1 MTTGAEP
8 GEGGRAPGRL
18 YLSINTV
25 HRKPQGRGGAEKPA
39 QLQLLSFYLPR
50 RGALP
55 GPPLLLTGTCS
66 LSQHHPRVVSTA
78 SWTMFCKLQSPS
90 QVAPSD
96 RTGVRPSLHLCVW
109 GVGRDKEGGQGEQ
122 RPFVG
127 PCDVVCR
134 SFHPLEW
141 SGSYP
146 PPPGSCEG
154 SGPMGLQ
161 VSTWLMDLGSIF

>member
-8 GEGGRAPGRL
+8 GEGGHPPGRL

-25 HRKPQGRGGAEKPA
+25 HPKPQGRGGAEKPA
-39 QLQLLSFYLPR
+39 QLELLSFYLPG

-55 GPPLLLTGTCS
+55 GPPPPPHRHA
-66 LSQHHPRVVSTA
+66 LSPSTTPRVVSTA

-109 GVGRDKEGGQGEQ
+109 GRGRDKEGGQGEQ
-122 RPFVG
+122 RPFVS
-127 PCDVVCR
+127 PCDVVCCSSR
-134 SFHPLEW
+134 PLEW
-141 SGSYP
+141 SGSTLP
-146 PPPGSCEG
+146 PW
-154 SGPMGLQ
+154 GPVRGL
-161 VSTWLMDLGSIF
+161 GP